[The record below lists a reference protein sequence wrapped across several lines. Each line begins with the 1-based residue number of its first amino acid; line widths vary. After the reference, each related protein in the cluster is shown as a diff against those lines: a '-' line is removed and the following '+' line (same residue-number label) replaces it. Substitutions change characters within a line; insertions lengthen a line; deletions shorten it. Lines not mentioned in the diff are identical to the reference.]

1 MNAADLA
8 TILDDDLVG
17 IRERFKERFNQARA
31 AERRDAFW
39 REVDARREID
49 EAWRAMQ
56 REGN

>member
-17 IRERFKERFNQARA
+17 IRERFKARFDEARA

-39 REVDARREID
+39 REASARRAID

-56 REGN
+56 REGR